1 MVITFDE
8 VCAKIRKT
16 VRGRRAAEL
25 VIEEDSQLSDLGL
38 SSLQIADL
46 VYSLEDSLDIV
57 LDPAQ
62 AANVHTVGDL
72 VAMVNSVA
80 ESRT

>member
-25 VIEEDSQLSDLGL
+25 VIEEDTGLADLGL

-46 VYSLEDSLDIV
+46 VYSLEDSLGIV

-62 AANVHTVGDL
+62 AAGVRTVGDL
-72 VAMVNSVA
+72 VALANSVA

>member
-16 VRGRRAAEL
+16 VRGRRAAEM
-25 VIEEDSQLSDLGL
+25 VIEEDSELTDLGL

-46 VYSLEDSLDIV
+46 VYSLEDSLGIV
-57 LDPAQ
+57 LDPSQ
-62 AANVHTVGDL
+62 AAGVRTVGDL
-72 VAMVNSVA
+72 VKLANSVA

>member
-25 VIEEDSQLSDLGL
+25 VIEEDSELTDLGL

-46 VYSLEDSLDIV
+46 VYSLEESLDIV

-62 AANVHTVGDL
+62 AAGVRTVGDL
-72 VAMVNSVA
+72 VALANSVA